1 MESGPRRQ
9 RKSRESLLEVIRV
22 GGLRPELGGREEPQ
36 FSEGRESGLK
46 KCDLGT
52 QNLEGLRMRSGSQKL
67 GWRPRAGD

>member
-1 MESGPRRQ
+1 M
-9 RKSRESLLEVIRV
+9 